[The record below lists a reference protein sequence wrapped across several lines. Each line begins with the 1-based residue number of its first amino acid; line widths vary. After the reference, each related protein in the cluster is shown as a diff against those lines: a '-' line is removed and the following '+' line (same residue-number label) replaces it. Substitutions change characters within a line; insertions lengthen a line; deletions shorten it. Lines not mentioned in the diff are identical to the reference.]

1 MRQSGMGIWDVP
13 LPVSATC
20 SKDLRTAPWSAS
32 ALRCL
37 RTLIRLRSCWAALC
51 CRCNCLL
58 FTETQHTQPMGAWPA
73 KSENRRK
80 KVSDR
85 TGQPGNLVMEF
96 TKTQTIPP
104 GPEPLA
110 GGCGNCWDNCHR
122 IWHHTLSSFPAPY
135 SLCCCNF
142 MAFEHPKNIATLEI
156 LYLPVNL
163 EDASSSQV
171 GRHSKSF
178 TNIITI

>member
-110 GGCGNCWDNCHR
+110 SGCGNCWPRNVLPP
-122 IWHHTLSSFPAPY
+122 IESSGRLFLFPK
-135 SLCCCNF
+135 L
-142 MAFEHPKNIATLEI
+142 K
-156 LYLPVNL
+156 
-163 EDASSSQV
+163 D
-171 GRHSKSF
+171 RKSF
-178 TNIITI
+178 GSNHFAK